1 MDIISNKKINFNSL
15 EEKVYK
21 DMMQLGRETI
31 QEQLRLIDKLI
42 KDFRDTEVFK
52 CKDMQPT
59 TIKSRLGEIP
69 ISRRRYTMEIN
80 GSKKSIYL
88 LDELLGINEF
98 GLYSQSVL
106 EMVVR
111 EITKK
116 SYRETAKTISEDTDS
131 SISYTAVRNIV
142 IKLGEKIKKL
152 EEEKIKLYDEGKIE
166 GSKEVEYVFCEHD
179 GIYIKKQ
186 KSKKHKGKKKFKVKH
201 FKKKNGKKSKKK
213 KNGIELKIAVIHEG
227 KEPRYTNDYK
237 LKNKTIIGTAQKAKD
252 LKKIEDT
259 VIGTTYK
266 EYKIKNII
274 INGDGADWT
283 GSIVEGAKELFQLDM
298 AHIQKKIYTA
308 VSNEE
313 YLAQMQQIVYTEQ
326 SSDIFSL
333 IYNYKIELEAD
344 KNIEELERV
353 KELEE
358 YLKNNKEGLQRY
370 QYKLGYKEEQL
381 EKLKEKLPSLGS
393 EESHMYCV
401 CRDRMKKNRTSWREE
416 SAEALL
422 KVIMYKMNG
431 TILEVITRKAEEK
444 IKEELAQRMPEPK
457 KIKKIKY
464 NEIPYAEKYKVAN
477 NFVGGTKEFI
487 IDLLKPKRCSE
498 LMLIN

>member
-1 MDIISNKKINFNSL
+1 MDILSNEKINFNSI
-15 EEKVYK
+15 EEKIYK
-21 DMMQLGRETI
+21 DMMKLGRETI
-31 QEQLRLIDKLI
+31 QEQLRLLDKLI
-42 KDFRDTEVFK
+42 KDFRDKDVFK

-80 GSKKSIYL
+80 GIKKSVYL
-88 LDELLGINEF
+88 LDELLEINEF

-106 EMVVR
+106 EMIVR

-116 SYRETAKTISEDTDS
+116 SYRETARTVSEDTDS
-131 SISYTAVRNIV
+131 TISYSAIRNI
-142 IKLGEKIKKL
+142 ILKLGEKIKKL

-166 GSKEVEYVFCEHD
+166 GSKEVEYIFCEHD
-179 GIYIKKQ
+179 GIYVKKQ

-201 FKKKNGKKSKKK
+201 FKKKNSKKK

-237 LKNKTIIGTAQKAKD
+237 LKNKIIVGTAQKAKD

-259 VIGTTYK
+259 TIGTTYQ
-266 EYKIKNII
+266 ESKIKNII

-283 GSIVEGAKELFQLDM
+283 GTIVEGAKELFQLDM

-308 VSNEE
+308 VSDED
-313 YLAQMQQIVYTEQ
+313 YLTKMQQVVYTEQ
-326 SSDIFSL
+326 SKDIFSL
-333 IYNYKIELEAD
+333 IYNYKVELEAD
-344 KNIEELERV
+344 NKTEELEKV

-358 YLKNNKEGLQRY
+358 YLRNNEKGLKRY

-381 EKLKEKLPSLGS
+381 ENLKETLPTLGS

-401 CRDRMKKNRTSWREE
+401 CRDRMKKNRTSWSKEG
-416 SAEALL
+416 SEALL
-422 KVIMYKMNG
+422 KVIMNKMNG
-431 TILEVITRKAEEK
+431 TIVEVITKKAEEK
-444 IKEELAQRMPEPK
+444 IKEELAKRIPEPK
-457 KIKKIKY
+457 KVKKIKY
-464 NEIPYAEKYKVAN
+464 NEIPYAEKYELAN
-477 NFVGGTKEFI
+477 NFVGGTKKYVIE
-487 IDLLKPKRCSE
+487 LLKTKNCSE

>member
-1 MDIISNKKINFNSL
+1 MDMLSNEKINFNSL

-21 DMMQLGRETI
+21 DMMKLGRETI
-31 QEQLRLIDKLI
+31 QEQLRVLDKLI
-42 KDFRDTEVFK
+42 KDFRDKDVFK

-69 ISRRRYTMEIN
+69 ISRRRYIMEIN
-80 GSKKSIYL
+80 GIKKSIYL
-88 LDELLGINEF
+88 LDELLEINEF

-116 SYRETAKTISEDTDS
+116 SYRETARTVSEDTDS
-131 SISYTAVRNIV
+131 TISYSAIRNI
-142 IKLGEKIKKL
+142 ILKLGEKIKKL
-152 EEEKIKLYDEGKIE
+152 EEEKIKLYEEGKIE
-166 GSKEVEYVFCEHD
+166 GSKEVEYIFCEHD
-179 GIYIKKQ
+179 GIYVKKQ
-186 KSKKHKGKKKFKVKH
+186 KSKKHKGKRKFKVKH
-201 FKKKNGKKSKKK
+201 FKKKNAKNTKKK

-237 LKNKTIIGTAQKAKD
+237 LRNKIIVGTAQKASD

-259 VIGTTYK
+259 IIGTTYK

-308 VSNEE
+308 VSDEE
-313 YLAQMQQIVYTEQ
+313 YLNKMQQIVYTEQ
-326 SSDIFSL
+326 ATDIFSL
-333 IYNYKIELEAD
+333 IYNYIVELETD
-344 KNIEELERV
+344 NKLEELEKV
-353 KELEE
+353 KELEK
-358 YLKNNKEGLQRY
+358 YLRNNKNGLQRY

-381 EKLKEKLPSLGS
+381 ENLKEKLPSLGS
-393 EESHMYCV
+393 EESHMYCT
-401 CRDRMKKNRTSWREE
+401 CRDRMKKNRTSWSEKG
-416 SAEALL
+416 SEALL

-431 TILEVITRKAEEK
+431 TIVETITKKAEEK
-444 IKEELAQRMPEPK
+444 IREELAQRIPEPK
-457 KIKKIKY
+457 QIKKIKY
-464 NEIPYAEKYKVAN
+464 EEIPYAEKYQIAS
-477 NFVGGTKEFI
+477 NFVGSTKKYV
-487 IDLLKPKRCSE
+487 IDLLKGKKYSE
-498 LMLIN
+498 LMITN